1 MYSAVI
7 TTQKV
12 SPFYGQNVMGH
23 LHKTLWILIMSG
35 ESIKVFGSRID
46 FLFFTSEQFHKKT
59 HFYLLM
65 HPDKISLMVC
75 LIKLQQ

>member
-1 MYSAVI
+1 MYSVVI

-46 FLFFTSEQFHKKT
+46 FLFFTSEQFRKKDT
-59 HFYLLM
+59 LLSSDASRQNFFNGM
-65 HPDKISLMVC
+65 LN
-75 LIKLQQ
+75 